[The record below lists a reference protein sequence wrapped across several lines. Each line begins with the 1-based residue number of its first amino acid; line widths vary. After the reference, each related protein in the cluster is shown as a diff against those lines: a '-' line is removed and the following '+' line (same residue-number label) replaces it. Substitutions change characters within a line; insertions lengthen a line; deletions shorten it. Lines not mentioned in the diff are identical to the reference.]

1 MLESLIQLDKAV
13 FRFFN
18 STTAN
23 PIFDWIMPIITN
35 QNIWAIPILGIL
47 IFLATK
53 GGRRGQITAVIL
65 IIACGLA
72 DYTSASI
79 LKPFFGRLRPSH
91 EMLDGIRI
99 LMGKGGKYG
108 FVSSHAANIYAAA
121 VVFGYFY
128 PKHKIVYFSIAA
140 AVAFSRVYVGVH
152 YPGDIIF
159 GGLLG
164 YGLAWSVLSLWVRGN
179 RIVAKAILTW
189 RRNFTILLF
198 ELFNIISQCSQKCF
212 GVLRGHN
219 YP

>member
-1 MLESLIQLDKAV
+1 MLDSLIQLDISI

-23 PIFDWIMPIITN
+23 PLFDWIMPIITN
-35 QNIWAIPILGIL
+35 QNIWAIPILGIV
-47 IFLATK
+47 IFMAIK

-128 PKHKIVYFSIAA
+128 PKYKIVYFTIAA
-140 AVAFSRVYVGVH
+140 TVAFSRVYVGVH

-164 YGLAWSVLSLWVRGN
+164 YGLAWSVLSLWVIIKMR
-179 RIVAKAILTW
+179 
-189 RRNFTILLF
+189 
-198 ELFNIISQCSQKCF
+198 ELKKGKIW
-212 GVLRGHN
+212 VR
-219 YP
+219 Y

>member
-1 MLESLIQLDKAV
+1 MLESLIQLDKAI

-108 FVSSHAANIYAAA
+108 FVSSHAANIYGAA

-128 PKHKIVYFSIAA
+128 PKHKILYFSIAA

-164 YGLAWSVLSLWVRGN
+164 YGLAWSVLSLWVIIKMR
-179 RIVAKAILTW
+179 
-189 RRNFTILLF
+189 
-198 ELFNIISQCSQKCF
+198 ELKK
-212 GVLRGHN
+212 GKDWVR
-219 YP
+219 Y